1 MPTYEYACRA
11 CGHEFEEFQ
20 SIKADPIAVCPKCRK
35 KKVERKIG
43 LGGAV
48 IFKGGGFYETDY
60 RSESYKSGEEA
71 AKKANEPAKEAASA
85 GSDKRGDAQTN
96 TKTDARIDARTE
108 ARSEVSGGTG
118 ASHGDSS
125 GSAETKSSTTP
136 NTTSGTTSSTTS
148 SNTSNNT
155 SSHTSSHTSSTASNT
170 SSDASAAAAER
181 KRIEDRATHHSR
193 IGRGIGNVV
202 KRSSDAAGGKSA
214 TPNKGS
220 APARAAKPTKK
231 SSRK

>member
-1 MPTYEYACRA
+1 MPTYEYVCRA

-60 RSESYKSGEEA
+60 RSESYKSGEDAE
-71 AKKANEPAKEAASA
+71 KKAREPAKEAASA
-85 GSDKRGDAQTN
+85 GNDKRGDASPD
-96 TKTDARIDARTE
+96 TKSE
-108 ARSEVSGGTG
+108 AKSGAKPGATSDGGTG
-118 ASHGDSS
+118 ESRGDSS
-125 GSAETKSSTTP
+125 GSNETKSS
-136 NTTSGTTSSTTS
+136 
-148 SNTSNNT
+148 
-155 SSHTSSHTSSTASNT
+155 AA
-170 SSDASAAAAER
+170 SDASAAAAEK

-202 KRSSDAAGGKSA
+202 KKSSDAAGGKSA
-214 TPNKGS
+214 TPAKGS
-220 APARAAKPTKK
+220 APARSAKPAKK

>member
-1 MPTYEYACRA
+1 MPTYEYVCRA
-11 CGHEFEEFQ
+11 CGYEFEEFQ

-85 GSDKRGDAQTN
+85 GSDKRGDAAPSAKSDAKDG
-96 TKTDARIDARTE
+96 TKPRATTD
-108 ARSEVSGGTG
+108 GGTG
-118 ASHGDSS
+118 ASRGDSS
-125 GSAETKSSTTP
+125 GSAETKS
-136 NTTSGTTSSTTS
+136 NT
-148 SNTSNNT
+148 
-155 SSHTSSHTSSTASNT
+155 A
-170 SSDASAAAAER
+170 SDASAAAAEK

-202 KRSSDAAGGKSA
+202 KKTSDTSRGKNPTAAKGNSS
-214 TPNKGS
+214 
-220 APARAAKPTKK
+220 ARAAKPTKK

>member
-1 MPTYEYACRA
+1 MPTYEYVCRA
-11 CGHEFEEFQ
+11 CGYEFEEFQ

-96 TKTDARIDARTE
+96 TKSEAKPEASGGAKPRATTD
-108 ARSEVSGGTG
+108 GGTG
-118 ASHGDSS
+118 ASRGDSS
-125 GSAETKSSTTP
+125 GSAETKS
-136 NTTSGTTSSTTS
+136 NT
-148 SNTSNNT
+148 
-155 SSHTSSHTSSTASNT
+155 A
-170 SSDASAAAAER
+170 SDASAAAAEK

-202 KRSSDAAGGKSA
+202 KKTSDTSRGKNPTAAKGNSS
-214 TPNKGS
+214 
-220 APARAAKPTKK
+220 ARAAKPTKK

>member
-1 MPTYEYACRA
+1 MPTYEYVCRA

-60 RSESYKSGEEA
+60 RSESYKSGEDAE
-71 AKKANEPAKEAASA
+71 KKAREPAKEAASA
-85 GSDKRGDAQTN
+85 GNDKRDDASPN
-96 TKTDARIDARTE
+96 TK
-108 ARSEVSGGTG
+108 SESKSGAKPGATSDGGTG
-118 ASHGDSS
+118 ESRGDSS
-125 GSAETKSSTTP
+125 GSTETKSS
-136 NTTSGTTSSTTS
+136 
-148 SNTSNNT
+148 
-155 SSHTSSHTSSTASNT
+155 AA
-170 SSDASAAAAER
+170 SDASAAAAEK

-202 KRSSDAAGGKSA
+202 KKSSDAAGGKSA
-214 TPNKGS
+214 TPAKGS
-220 APARAAKPTKK
+220 APARSAKPAKK

>member
-1 MPTYEYACRA
+1 MPTYEYVCRA

-60 RSESYKSGEEA
+60 RSESYKSGEDAE
-71 AKKANEPAKEAASA
+71 KKAREPAKEAASA
-85 GSDKRGDAQTN
+85 GNDKRDDASPN
-96 TKTDARIDARTE
+96 TKSE
-108 ARSEVSGGTG
+108 AKSGAKPGATSDGGTG
-118 ASHGDSS
+118 ESRGDSS
-125 GSAETKSSTTP
+125 GSTETKSS
-136 NTTSGTTSSTTS
+136 
-148 SNTSNNT
+148 
-155 SSHTSSHTSSTASNT
+155 AA
-170 SSDASAAAAER
+170 SDASAAAAEK

-202 KRSSDAAGGKSA
+202 KKSSDAAGGKSA
-214 TPNKGS
+214 TPAKGS
-220 APARAAKPTKK
+220 APARAAKPAKK

>member
-1 MPTYEYACRA
+1 MPTYEYVCRA

-60 RSESYKSGEEA
+60 RSESYKSGEDAE
-71 AKKANEPAKEAASA
+71 KKAREPAKEAANA
-85 GSDKRGDAQTN
+85 GNDKRGDASPN
-96 TKTDARIDARTE
+96 PKSDAKSGAKPGATSD
-108 ARSEVSGGTG
+108 GGTG
-118 ASHGDSS
+118 ESRGDSS
-125 GSAETKSSTTP
+125 GSNETKSS
-136 NTTSGTTSSTTS
+136 
-148 SNTSNNT
+148 
-155 SSHTSSHTSSTASNT
+155 AA
-170 SSDASAAAAER
+170 SDASAAAAEK

-202 KRSSDAAGGKSA
+202 KKSSDAAGGKSA
-214 TPNKGS
+214 TPAKGS
-220 APARAAKPTKK
+220 APARAAKPAKK

>member
-1 MPTYEYACRA
+1 MPTYEYVCRA

-60 RSESYKSGEEA
+60 RSESYKSGEDAE
-71 AKKANEPAKEAASA
+71 KKAREPAKEAASA
-85 GSDKRGDAQTN
+85 GNDKRGDASPD
-96 TKTDARIDARTE
+96 TKSE
-108 ARSEVSGGTG
+108 AKSGAKPGATSDGGTG
-118 ASHGDSS
+118 ESRGDSS
-125 GSAETKSSTTP
+125 GSTETKSS
-136 NTTSGTTSSTTS
+136 
-148 SNTSNNT
+148 
-155 SSHTSSHTSSTASNT
+155 AA
-170 SSDASAAAAER
+170 SDASAAAAEK

-202 KRSSDAAGGKSA
+202 KKSSDAAGGKSA
-214 TPNKGS
+214 TPAKGS
-220 APARAAKPTKK
+220 APARAAKPAKK

>member
-1 MPTYEYACRA
+1 MPTYEYVCRA

-60 RSESYKSGEEA
+60 RSESYKSGEDAE
-71 AKKANEPAKEAASA
+71 KKAREPAKEAASA
-85 GSDKRGDAQTN
+85 GNDKRGDASPN
-96 TKTDARIDARTE
+96 PKSDAKSGAKPGATSD
-108 ARSEVSGGTG
+108 GGTG
-118 ASHGDSS
+118 ESRGDSS
-125 GSAETKSSTTP
+125 GSNEAKSS
-136 NTTSGTTSSTTS
+136 
-148 SNTSNNT
+148 
-155 SSHTSSHTSSTASNT
+155 AA
-170 SSDASAAAAER
+170 SDASAAAAEK

-202 KRSSDAAGGKSA
+202 KKSSDAAGGKSA
-214 TPNKGS
+214 TPAKGS
-220 APARAAKPTKK
+220 APARAAKPAKK

>member
-1 MPTYEYACRA
+1 MPTYEYVCRA
-11 CGHEFEEFQ
+11 CGYEFEEFQ

-96 TKTDARIDARTE
+96 TKTDARTDARTDAKSE
-108 ARSEVSGGTG
+108 ANGGAKPRATTDGGTG
-118 ASHGDSS
+118 ASRGDSS
-125 GSAETKSSTTP
+125 GSAEAKS
-136 NTTSGTTSSTTS
+136 NTT
-148 SNTSNNT
+148 
-155 SSHTSSHTSSTASNT
+155 
-170 SSDASAAAAER
+170 SDASAAAAEK

-202 KRSSDAAGGKSA
+202 KKTSDTSRGKNPTAAKGNSS
-214 TPNKGS
+214 
-220 APARAAKPTKK
+220 ARAAKPTKK

>member
-1 MPTYEYACRA
+1 MPTYEYVCRA
-11 CGHEFEEFQ
+11 CGYEFEEFQ

-96 TKTDARIDARTE
+96 TKTDAKSE
-108 ARSEVSGGTG
+108 ASGGAKPRATTDGGTG
-118 ASHGDSS
+118 ASRGDSS
-125 GSAETKSSTTP
+125 GSAETKS
-136 NTTSGTTSSTTS
+136 
-148 SNTSNNT
+148 
-155 SSHTSSHTSSTASNT
+155 NT
-170 SSDASAAAAER
+170 SSDSSAAAAEK

-202 KRSSDAAGGKSA
+202 KKTSDTSRGKNPTAAKGNSS
-214 TPNKGS
+214 
-220 APARAAKPTKK
+220 ARAAKPTKK